1 MNESYN
7 CSNAPD
13 LFLRNRKTKLQ
24 IHWREEKMRFLS
36 ILALAL
42 SLLPVVAQP
51 AAAQAV
57 PPLGRWAS
65 AAGNVLVVN
74 DDATC
79 AYQTAQLRV
88 QGNCSWRG
96 SSPTDG
102 FCSLDA
108 LRQASQQLRQMD
120 VSVHWINRERILVLG
135 EPFQR
140 R

>member
-1 MNESYN
+1 
-7 CSNAPD
+7 
-13 LFLRNRKTKLQ
+13 
-24 IHWREEKMRFLS
+24 MRFLS

-102 FCSLDA
+102 ILFIDA
-108 LRQASQQLRQMD
+108 AAASQQLRQMD